1 MSITQTAEFQ
11 KHVEKL
17 SSSSMGTEH
26 MVPFLYA
33 LIKFTRPHRV
43 LEVGSGLTTVYI
55 LAALHEISQLERA
68 EFANKRS
75 NYHPKFCLHTFDN
88 FKHPKTSAT
97 HIQEVAKELG
107 LKHLLKFSNTE
118 YQNIHKVLNKDEQN
132 FDMIWCDVGGLIN
145 YSTQQ
150 NLLLPLLQNRTD
162 GYMIF
167 HSTLSNIHGL
177 AFLNQLKLDI
187 LSGTFDLEL
196 SFFEPHKHRQ
206 NSCTILRKNGTI
218 CQNLQR
224 ATITQMLRLASTQ
237 MQSIYRPFL

>member
-1 MSITQTAEFQ
+1 MLITQTAEFQ

-26 MVPFLYA
+26 MGPLLYA

-43 LEVGSGLTTVYI
+43 LEVGSGLTTIYI
-55 LAALHEISQLERA
+55 LAALHEISQLEKA

-75 NYHPKFCLHTFDN
+75 NYNPDFRNQDYYRMQHSKFCLHTFDN
-88 FKHPKTSAT
+88 FKHPKTSAI
-97 HIQEVAKELG
+97 HIQEAAKELG

-118 YQNIHKVLNKDEQN
+118 YQNIHKVLNKDEQS

-187 LSGTFDLEL
+187 LSGKLPDLEL
-196 SFFEPHKHRQ
+196 MSFFEPHKHRQ
-206 NSCTILRKNGTI
+206 NSCTILRKKGG
-218 CQNLQR
+218 LSSR
-224 ATITQMLRLASTQ
+224 
-237 MQSIYRPFL
+237 IYSEQP

>member
-11 KHVEKL
+11 KCIERL

-26 MVPFLYA
+26 MGLFLYA

-43 LEVGSGLTTVYI
+43 LEVGSGLTTIYI
-55 LAALHEISQLERA
+55 LAALQEISQLEKT
-68 EFANKRS
+68 EFANKKS
-75 NYHPKFCLHTFDN
+75 NYNPDFRNDDYYRMQHPKFCLHTFDN

-118 YQNIHKVLNKDEQN
+118 YQNIQKVLNKDEQI

-145 YSTQQ
+145 FSTQR

-177 AFLNQLKLDI
+177 ALLNQLKLDI
-187 LSGTFDLEL
+187 LSGKLPDLEL
-196 SFFEPHKHRQ
+196 MLFFDLHKHRQ
-206 NSCTILRKNGTI
+206 NSCTVLPKRGG
-218 CQNLQR
+218 LS
-224 ATITQMLRLASTQ
+224 ARLYS
-237 MQSIYRPFL
+237 